1 MEIKLHIRNLSK
13 ATTSAVLEALF
24 AQVGTVTAVDLI
36 RDRRNGTPKGYAFI
50 TMSAQSEADKAVSKF
65 NAYLL
70 NDQELTV
77 KLVRPREQFGLNT
90 PL

>member
-1 MEIKLHIRNLSK
+1 METKLHVRNLSR
-13 ATTSAVLEALF
+13 ATTSAELEALF

-65 NAYLL
+65 NAYRLD
-70 NDQELTV
+70 DQELTV
-77 KLVRPREQFGLNT
+77 KLARPREQSGFQPSL
-90 PL
+90 